1 MKLQSLRIWSLVTI
15 TPVFVAVIIR
25 IGWEL
30 AVNYSAGG
38 LVMSLLVVFGLL
50 GLYALLLYLFL
61 KPNWKL
67 MTSLP
72 IWTSIAVMAT
82 GGFIGGIIHLTRFLP
97 SPQSEL
103 PLSLVIAL
111 LYFFAGFSAY
121 CILLWFVWSLWKKA
135 HRKE

>member
-1 MKLQSLRIWSLVTI
+1 MKHRTFRVWSLVTI
-15 TPVFVAVIIR
+15 TPVFAAIVIR

-38 LVMSLLVVFGLL
+38 LVMSVLVVFGLL

-72 IWTSIAVMAT
+72 LWTGIAVLAS
-82 GGFIGGIIHLTRFLP
+82 GGLIGGIIHLTRFLP

-103 PLSLVIAL
+103 P
-111 LYFFAGFSAY
+111 
-121 CILLWFVWSLWKKA
+121 
-135 HRKE
+135 